1 MDEHQEQAMTPN
13 GSQPMSTESLSDPV
27 SGLPDGRFFQLS
39 VDRKV
44 ALARR
49 TLKPLAICVV
59 EIDDFK
65 GFAPYLRDHAVRV
78 LTRVM
83 QNTLRDSDTV
93 CQLREGVLAA
103 VLDDTSETGAVWAAD
118 RIRRALLETPA
129 REVVTVSAGLA
140 CYPSHA
146 MAADDLLNEAEHALS
161 TARGL
166 GPGRIEVAAIDPM

>member
-1 MDEHQEQAMTPN
+1 MPN
-13 GSQPMSTESLSDPV
+13 SGPMPARTESLSDPV
-27 SGLPDGRFFQLS
+27 SGLPDHRFFELA

-49 TLKPLAICVV
+49 TLKPLAVAIV
-59 EIDDFK
+59 EIDDFA

-83 QNTLRDSDTV
+83 QNTLRDSDTI

-129 REVVTVSAGLA
+129 REVVTVSAGVA
-140 CYPSHA
+140 CYASHA
-146 MAADDLLNEAEHALS
+146 MSTTDLLGEAERALS
-161 TARGL
+161 TAREL
-166 GPGRIEVAAIDPM
+166 GPGRIEVAAIDPQ

>member
-1 MDEHQEQAMTPN
+1 MPN
-13 GSQPMSTESLSDPV
+13 SGPLPASTESLNDPV
-27 SGLPDGRFFQLS
+27 SGLPDHRFFELAI
-39 VDRKV
+39 DRKV

-49 TLKPLAICVV
+49 TLKPLAIAVV
-59 EIDDFK
+59 EIDDFG

-93 CQLREGVLAA
+93 CQMRDGVLAA

-118 RIRRALLETPA
+118 RIRRSLLETPA

-146 MAADDLLNEAEHALS
+146 MSAGDLLGEAERALK
-161 TARGL
+161 TARDL
-166 GPGRIEVAAIDPM
+166 GPGRIEVAAIDPQ